1 MLKRF
6 RGKEPPVAGQE
17 PASLSPLLE
26 PLLAVH
32 SAPDAGWLADAAMT
46 AAERGVGALYG
57 FLYLA
62 ADDSGRL
69 RGEEPA
75 SRERIGPLARATQLL
90 GSDPTALTIDPEAS
104 PSVAEAL
111 REGRATAVE
120 SLAGVLPQ
128 LNEKQAEKAQRQLGV
143 GEIWLVPIRANNET
157 MGLLVLLMPA
167 NHSAT
172 IETAEALGRHIA
184 VALANLRGSEAAR
197 KRGELDAVRWIH
209 DERKFT
215 EQLGIEI
222 QRAARHQRPLS
233 VLLVRVDGYAELRR
247 RHGRFLAERVLRR
260 VAATMEDA
268 MRATDFLG
276 AFKDDGFAAILV
288 EADETAAENAK
299 SRFLGALAKID
310 LPKAN
315 LPSLDLSYSCAIVTM
330 EKGGSTAEDLL
341 AAAGERLGTQPQ
353 PQEQVA

>member
-1 MLKRF
+1 MLKRT
-6 RGKEPPVAGQE
+6 RGKEPPAAGQE

-57 FLYLA
+57 FLYIG
-62 ADDSGRL
+62 DESGRL

-111 REGRATAVE
+111 REGRATTVE
-120 SLAGVLPQ
+120 SLAGVLAHLDQ
-128 LNEKQAEKAQRQLGV
+128 KQAEKAQRQLGV

-172 IETAEALGRHIA
+172 IEAAEALGRHIA
-184 VALANLRGSEAAR
+184 VALANLRDSEAAR

-215 EQLGIEI
+215 EQLGIEA

-233 VLLVRVDGYAELRR
+233 VLVVRVDGDGCVRLAAGVVPQCCRTFAYQLDQDCRLI
-247 RHGRFLAERVLRR
+247 RFALFVLRLLIVLHGCVGR
-260 VAATMEDA
+260 GVEVEQLLFDLVRTGVVAIQHAH
-268 MRATDFLG
+268 
-276 AFKDDGFAAILV
+276 
-288 EADETAAENAK
+288 
-299 SRFLGALAKID
+299 
-310 LPKAN
+310 
-315 LPSLDLSYSCAIVTM
+315 
-330 EKGGSTAEDLL
+330 
-341 AAAGERLGTQPQ
+341 
-353 PQEQVA
+353 